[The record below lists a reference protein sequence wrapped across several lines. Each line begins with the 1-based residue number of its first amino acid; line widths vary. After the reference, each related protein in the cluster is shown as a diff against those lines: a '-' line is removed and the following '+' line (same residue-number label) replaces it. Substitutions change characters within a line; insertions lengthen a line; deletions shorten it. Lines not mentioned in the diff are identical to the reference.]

1 MHSDLP
7 YYLPTDT
14 RASQFK

>member
-7 YYLPTDT
+7 DI
-14 RASQFK
+14 S